1 MMYERKDFIFG
12 VDGLDVLLRGALLP
26 GTLVV
31 IAGHPGSGKT
41 TLAATMCYAN
51 AVRGKRC
58 LYVSVQEPRD
68 KFMMY
73 MDLLGI
79 RLRDLEGS
87 GNFRYVKLP
96 QMAGPEGGFEA
107 GDFINHQIDEF
118 RPDIVVVDSITPILK
133 AFGDD
138 LKARS
143 VLQEY
148 FSEVLRRT
156 GGLMVLLSEIPLLD
170 GSMGIGDIEFVA
182 DVILFLKHSI
192 QRNRLVREVEIRKA
206 RGSPITM
213 ARVPFSIERGV
224 GLRVW
229 APPPLEEIPGR
240 LTEKV
245 YELPCSLLRDVVGRL
260 YGGMVVYIT
269 YPPDARPHQIF
280 PFFLAFMGMNKVRT
294 LVFTYRLSPE
304 HFHQLLREYLEKLEC
319 GREAMDLF
327 ERYTMDIIGF
337 NPAALSVEE
346 LYAREL
352 RIIYD
357 RSPDV
362 VVFVGTDMSFP
373 TSDTYID
380 LLKNQLLFFRKK
392 GILTFRLGA
401 FIDTESYNINAGL
414 ADVVAK
420 YYYRRGGSSRRLRR
434 HLYIWG
440 IGNDPAVLDYDDVEL
455 CADEIRK
462 TICEVSAGAR
472 NR

>member
-1 MMYERKDFIFG
+1 MRLSNEFVFG
-12 VDGLDVLLRGALLP
+12 VEGLDILLKGALLP

-31 IAGHPGSGKT
+31 IAGHPGAGKT
-41 TLAATMCYAN
+41 TLAATMCHAN

-58 LYVSVQEPRD
+58 LYVSVQEPKD

-79 RLRDLEGS
+79 GLRNLERS
-87 GNFRYVKLP
+87 DRFRYVKLP
-96 QMAGPEGGFEA
+96 QISEESGGLEA
-107 GDFINHQIDEF
+107 VEFMDKQIAEF
-118 RPDIVVVDSITPILK
+118 HPDIVIVDSVTPILRSL
-133 AFGDD
+133 GDD

-143 VLQEY
+143 MLQEY
-148 FSEVLRRT
+148 FSEVLRRE
-156 GGLMVLLSEIPLLD
+156 GGIMVLLSEIPLISSSA
-170 GSMGIGDIEFVA
+170 GVGDIEFVA

-206 RGSPITM
+206 RGSPITL
-213 ARVPFSIERGV
+213 ARVPFSIEKGS

-240 LTEKV
+240 TLEKA
-245 YELPCSLLRDVVGRL
+245 YELPCSYLREAVGTL

-280 PFFLAFMGMNKVRT
+280 PFFLAFMQMNKART
-294 LVFTYRLSPE
+294 LVFTYRMSPE
-304 HFHQLLREYLEKLEC
+304 HFYQLLREYLEKLRCE
-319 GREAMDLF
+319 RKALNTFEKYVMDV
-327 ERYTMDIIGF
+327 IGF

-352 RIIYD
+352 RIIYE

-362 VVFVGTDMSFP
+362 VIFVGTDMSFP
-373 TSDTYID
+373 TTDTYID

-401 FIDTESYNINAGL
+401 LVSKENYSVNASL
-414 ADVVAK
+414 ADSVAR
-420 YYYRRGGSSRRLRR
+420 YFYRKERGSRKLRR
-434 HLYIWG
+434 HLYVWS
-440 IGNDPAVLDYDDVEL
+440 IGRDPIVLGNDDVEV
-455 CADEIRK
+455 CAEEIKRI
-462 TICEVSAGAR
+462 ICGGELL
-472 NR
+472 